1 MLKESPYDK
10 SVDLYLF
17 GLLAYELLTGV
28 AAFPSDSGNVEE
40 KILKSDY
47 NIPDHLTQHAKDL
60 ISRLVLSQPEK
71 RLTISGIKKHAF
83 FDKLDWERCYQG
95 KLKMPVITLRKVVK
109 SNFPYNFNEESE
121 EEDYFEKKNESS
133 MEDRSPVAGLD
144 LKSDEDIPVMI
155 EVQVSPTNP
164 LDLEEAEERK
174 LEISAGGGF
183 EFDESKR
190 EHQIPFTYD
199 H

>member
-1 MLKESPYDK
+1 
-10 SVDLYLF
+10 
-17 GLLAYELLTGV
+17 
-28 AAFPSDSGNVEE
+28 
-40 KILKSDY
+40 
-47 NIPDHLTQHAKDL
+47 
-60 ISRLVLSQPEK
+60 
-71 RLTISGIKKHAF
+71 
-83 FDKLDWERCYQG
+83 
-95 KLKMPVITLRKVVK
+95 MPVITLRKVVK

-133 MEDRSPVAGLD
+133 LEDRSPVAGLD